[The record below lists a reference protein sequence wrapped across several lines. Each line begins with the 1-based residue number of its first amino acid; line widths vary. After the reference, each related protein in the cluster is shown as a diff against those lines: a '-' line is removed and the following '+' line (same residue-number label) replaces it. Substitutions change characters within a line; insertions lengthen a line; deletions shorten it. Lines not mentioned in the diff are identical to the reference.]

1 MPTYRYECKKCAHI
15 HEIFHAMSANPR
27 VQCEVCGGKCKRLL
41 GTGAGVI
48 FKGSGF
54 YETDYKRPA
63 SAGDKTASEAKP
75 EAKTGAKTDSK
86 GDGKSDKK
94 AGAASGKTD

>member
-1 MPTYRYECKKCAHI
+1 
-15 HEIFHAMSANPR
+15 MSANPR
-27 VQCEVCGGKCKRLL
+27 VRCEICGGECKRLL

-63 SAGDKTASEAKP
+63 PAGEKTASEAKP
-75 EAKTGAKTDSK
+75 EARAGAKTDSK